1 MLKIN
6 TVNEF
11 TMKTL
16 LQKIFSPLLSMFDS
30 GEDDY
35 NYQRSHRL
43 ILVVVGSLFSFLTA
57 GILAVGIN
65 AEGWG
70 FLFPAIIFGGVGL
83 TSIIIGCLG
92 SDRAVA
98 KICSSKN

>member
-1 MLKIN
+1 
-6 TVNEF
+6 
-11 TMKTL
+11 MKNL
-16 LQKIFSPLLSMFDS
+16 LEKIFSPLLSIFES
-30 GEDDY
+30 GEGEY

-65 AEGWG
+65 SDGWG
-70 FLFPAIIFGGVGL
+70 FLFPSIIFGGAGFSCIVIA
-83 TSIIIGCLG
+83 SLG

-98 KICSSKN
+98 RIWNSDKNK